1 MKIDVAELSDV
12 PELVQLI
19 NSAYR
24 GEISKKGWTTE
35 ADLLDGV
42 RTHEKNLTELLNDE
56 TAVMLKCTNE
66 EGKIIGSV
74 YLKKHK
80 EKLYLGML
88 TVMPELQGFGIGK
101 KLLQAAEEYA
111 INNNCTAIF
120 MTVISVRNELIAWYE
135 RYGYKNTGKKK
146 PFPEGTEFGIPKQP
160 LEMVFLEKELS

>member
-1 MKIDVAELSDV
+1 MKIDVAELNNV

-24 GEISKKGWTTE
+24 GETSKKGWTTE
-35 ADLLDGV
+35 ADLLNGV

-111 INNNCTAIF
+111 INNNCAAIF